1 MPIMRNPFRKQ
12 DENARPTSGIVEKT
26 SNNATAP
33 PKSIDL
39 AEKQAAEYKLS
50 EINDSGICLP
60 PSPGEERKS
69 FWGHTNSSRSTT
81 STSTTHR
88 SLIKENEPF
97 NISRESF
104 DSYRRSFDISG
115 RSPVIGA
122 MGRPS
127 MGERPRP
134 SFDSRTF
141 QPSPRK
147 PIVPIAAEEEGF
159 VDVGLNDDPKPTPKK
174 RGFLGHFSSS
184 RRRAQSG
191 VGAELE
197 QIDTPE
203 AEENGRTPNETS
215 SVKAKSGTIS

>member
-12 DENARPTSGIVEKT
+12 DENARPTSGIFEKT
-26 SNNATAP
+26 SNNTAAP

-81 STSTTHR
+81 TTTSTHR

-147 PIVPIAAEEEGF
+147 STNLQRPPLEEEGF
-159 VDVGLNDDPKPTPKK
+159 EEVKLNDAAPQPKK

-191 VGAELE
+191 GAELE
-197 QIDTPE
+197 PM
-203 AEENGRTPNETS
+203 ETS
-215 SVKAKSGTIS
+215 TADESTHSPSERHQ